1 MSDSESLHP
10 LILRTLSWFASSSSS
25 NSSRSGN
32 ATNSNSTTGNWHI
45 SNWWHN
51 STFDY
56 EEFNED
62 VRNVTTNLEDTLHP
76 ASDVDINGVLT
87 SAAFNAVVFVA
98 LMLTYEILRRIFPHV
113 YASRQSRA
121 ADFEARKNRV
131 REKGEDGNETAPATT
146 AATTAV
152 HNLPDIYQ
160 TNTPLDWVMPV
171 FGISWRQVREA
182 GGLDAYF
189 FLRYIRMCF
198 RITSVSAFWGMLI
211 LFPIFANG
219 NNGASG
225 WYHFSMANTQQ
236 GSSIGIWAPTAFMYL
251 FSGFVFFMIKTEL
264 KHYVELRLDFLG
276 KGDGSQDPQHHY
288 SLMVEQIP
296 TELRSEK
303 ALFDYFEHLFPGKVH
318 SANVILNLPDLETLS
333 RKKLKVTRR
342 LEKSIAH
349 FEATSKRPSH
359 VVGQPRMILCGIE
372 LTPMMEVL
380 KPRKK
385 DINMDFDDD
394 ELVAK
399 GERVDCINYYT
410 HQLKRLN
417 KKLFILQKNKRDI
430 VEFGN
435 QSLRATSWF
444 SRVTEYAEYFMD
456 DPNVE
461 DSDDDDR
468 SVSPSSLRSGSHD
481 LRHNNDFV
489 LPREDVPDRQNSL
502 IMKPI
507 MTHDNNLSSK
517 ENGQRVISD
526 TVPNP
531 ASPSYGTL
539 DESISSSS
547 IKSKKSRRFF
557 RSLRNSK
564 KKLRTIESD
573 FSAKNEPLID
583 PFASTLSN
591 ETPVPPSILKNKTAA
606 PNIYNSTP
614 EEDFQHGLCL
624 GDAKTAKKVSKFAG
638 RFGLDFGAYAMKLAH
653 RIVYKSMDD
662 EKNNVMSRTGFVTF
676 LDLGSV
682 TCIASAPLTHKPNT
696 LEVTVAPE
704 ARDIMWQNCHYTS
717 NLRKRREAN
726 ANGFLALGA
735 LLWSIPLAF
744 IQGVSSAENVSQLP
758 GMDWILDYDNGS
770 LKLFI
775 NSYLPVVAL
784 LGLILLLP
792 IIFQWVATFYEK
804 RKTQSDVQQSLVG
817 RYFYYQL
824 ANIYISVTA
833 GSLLK
838 SAADIIARPSAGL
851 EILGNS
857 LPTVVGYFIA
867 LIITKILAGL
877 PMVILRLG
885 ALSRYLLLRLIT
897 REQYL
902 TQMEL
907 DQVHRAEPCLYGWE
921 YPTQLLVIVICFTY
935 ACISPFI
942 LIFGALYFIGALMVY
957 KKQVLYVYT
966 PSYESGG
973 SLFPLVCDRTIIG
986 LICGQLTFMGYSI
999 IRGGHHQVSSTGL
1012 NVFYSKAAR
1021 FLTNIYSTAPGT
1033 STSLIFIFLD
1043 YEIFSCTLRRS
1054 FEPSNP

>member
-10 LILRTLSWFASSSSS
+10 LILRTLSWFASSSSKS
-25 NSSRSGN
+25 ANNNTRM
-32 ATNSNSTTGNWHI
+32 SNSTSTTTNYWHV

-51 STFDY
+51 NTFDY

-62 VRNVTTNLEDTLHP
+62 VRDATNDLEDTLHP
-76 ASDVDINGVLT
+76 ASDVDVNGVFT
-87 SAAFNAVVFVA
+87 SAAFNAVVFVG
-98 LMLTYEILRRIFPHV
+98 LMLTYEILRRYFPHV

-121 ADFEARKNRV
+121 AEFEAKKQNGRKNGENY
-131 REKGEDGNETAPATT
+131 REEAPASTT
-146 AATTAV
+146 AATTTAATAAQ
-152 HNLPDIYQ
+152 NLPDIYQ
-160 TNTPLDWVMPV
+160 TNAPLDWVMPV

-219 NNGASG
+219 NNGAKG
-225 WYHFSMANTQQ
+225 WYHFSMANTKQ
-236 GSSIGIWAPTAFMYL
+236 GSSIGIWAPTVFMYL
-251 FSGFVFFMIKTEL
+251 FSAFVFFMIKTEF

-288 SLMVEQIP
+288 SLMVEEIP
-296 TELRSEK
+296 KELRSEK
-303 ALFDYFEHLFPGKVH
+303 ALFDYFEYMFPGKVH

-333 RKKLKVTRR
+333 RKKLRVTRR

-349 FEATSKRPSH
+349 FESTSKRPSH
-359 VVGQPRMILCGIE
+359 VVGRPRMMLCGIE
-372 LTPMMEVL
+372 LTPMVEGWRTCKRDVT
-380 KPRKK
+380 
-385 DINMDFDDD
+385 MDFDED
-394 ELVAK
+394 ESIITK

-410 HQLKRLN
+410 HQLKLLN
-417 KKLFILQKNKRDI
+417 KNLFILQKKKRDI
-430 VEFGN
+430 AECGN
-435 QSLRATSWF
+435 QSLRANSWF
-444 SRVTEYAEYFMD
+444 SRVTEYAECFMD

-461 DSDDDDR
+461 DSDDDDQ
-468 SVSPSSLRSGSHD
+468 SMAPPSLWNGSHNP
-481 LRHNNDFV
+481 RPKNDHV
-489 LPREDVPDRQNSL
+489 QQTVGVPDRHNSL
-502 IMKPI
+502 LIETDI
-507 MTHDNNLSSK
+507 THDTNLAPEGNSLQTIN
-517 ENGQRVISD
+517 E
-526 TVPNP
+526 TVSNP
-531 ASPSYGTL
+531 TSPGYGTL
-539 DESISSSS
+539 GDS
-547 IKSKKSRRFF
+547 IKSRSSKSRSGRRFF
-557 RSLRNSK
+557 QSLRNNKNSS
-564 KKLRTIESD
+564 RSIIESD
-573 FSAKNEPLID
+573 SLSKKEPLID
-583 PFASTLSN
+583 PYDSVLSN
-591 ETPVPPSILKNKTAA
+591 ETLAPPSILKKRDVTNV
-606 PNIYNSTP
+606 YNPTLL
-614 EEDFQHGLCL
+614 EEDDQLGTCM
-624 GDAKTAKKVSKFAG
+624 GDAKTVKKISKFAG

-653 RIVYKSMDD
+653 RIIYRNMDD
-662 EKNNVMSRTGFVTF
+662 EQYNVMSSTGFVTF

-682 TCIASAPLTHKPNT
+682 TCVASAPLTHKPNT

-704 ARDIMWQNCHYTS
+704 ARDIMWQNCYYTS

-726 ANGFLALGA
+726 ANIFLALGA

-770 LKLFI
+770 LRLLI
-775 NSYLPVVAL
+775 NAYLPVVAL

-792 IIFQWVATFYEK
+792 IIFEWVATSYEK
-804 RKTQSDVQQSLVG
+804 RKTQSDVQQSIVG

-867 LIITKILAGL
+867 LIITKILGGL
-877 PMVILRLG
+877 PLVILRLG

-897 REQYL
+897 RDQFL
-902 TQMEL
+902 TQREL
-907 DQVHRAEPCLYGWE
+907 DQVYRAEPCLYGWE

-999 IRGGHHQVSSTGL
+999 IRGGHYQVS
-1012 NVFYSKAAR
+1012 
-1021 FLTNIYSTAPGT
+1021 FL
-1033 STSLIFIFLD
+1033 
-1043 YEIFSCTLRRS
+1043 S
-1054 FEPSNP
+1054 FPSN